1 MRSVQSRPFK
11 GRRPATCFAALGAV
25 FGLSGC
31 ALGGST
37 HDLGAPVEAFSTYS
51 FRVTRPGL
59 ISNPEGLRLRGAVCQ
74 RRLDVPSPKG
84 LRIEHLGASGRF
96 LEATSVKLARLD
108 GRPIHC
114 VFYDEQ
120 TAWKLAG
127 GDAIRV
133 CLDRGAADAVS
144 GPLCTPAT

>member
-1 MRSVQSRPFK
+1 MRSRQSLPFK
-11 GRRPATCFAALGAV
+11 GRPPAMCLAALGAV

-31 ALGGST
+31 AVGGSS

-59 ISNPEGLRLRGAVCQ
+59 ISNPNGLRLRGAVCQ
-74 RRLDVPSPKG
+74 RRLDVTSPKG
-84 LRIEHLGASGRF
+84 LRIEHLGASSRF

-120 TAWKLAG
+120 TAWKLAA

-133 CLDRGAADAVS
+133 CLDRGAADAPS
-144 GPLCTPAT
+144 GPICTPAT